1 MMIKKLRLLR
11 RFTAT
16 GIAMLVVIQIPSI
29 HASGTAPASACQ
41 MSAPELQLAALLTGD
56 SQQRTRLKCDPEL
69 HAFARHRARD
79 MAERGYLSHVSP
91 ERKGPN
97 QLLRDRGYPLPPSY
111 RGGLSN
117 NIESI
122 AGGIRSSG
130 EVWRALTK
138 SSTHRNHILGEN
150 PEFLEQDLFGLAYH
164 QDVHA
169 PHVDYWVIVIAR
181 RARPGEPRLLCTP
194 EPSECFRTGDLIPG
208 PPRPAEH

>member
-1 MMIKKLRLLR
+1 MIKKFKLFR
-11 RFTAT
+11 RIMAT
-16 GIAMLVVIQIPSI
+16 GIAVLTVIQTPSV
-29 HASGTAPASACQ
+29 HASGTAAPSACR

-56 SQQRTRLKCDPEL
+56 AQRRTRLKCDPEL
-69 HAFARHRARD
+69 HAFARQRATD
-79 MAERGYLSHVSP
+79 MAERGYLSHISP

-97 QLLRDRGYPLPPSY
+97 QLLLDRGYPLPPSY

-122 AGGIRSSG
+122 AGGIRSSR
-130 EVWRALTK
+130 EVWRALTR
-138 SSTHRNHILGEN
+138 SSSHRNHILGED

-164 QDVHA
+164 QDIHA

-194 EPSECFRTGDLIPG
+194 EPSECFRTGDLTPG
-208 PPRPAEH
+208 TSPSEGR